1 MKKLFLCFFIIFSI
15 LINYA
20 LGQAWDISLL
30 VNDRNLDFQLQH
42 PIYAYLGN
50 PLYVGGEF
58 LYTKEKNKDKD
69 STSWLF
75 YPYLLVED
83 FYKQPVDIGIG
94 FKMNVGK
101 LDFSNDT
108 KIDVLAVG
116 FVFKAELSIQEFFSE
131 IPLYLT
137 GKFTYSPEILSF
149 EEVEREFDVDISL
162 AWKLNSAASLI
173 VDYKFIKI
181 ETSENG
187 DWEKD
192 PILIGTKISF

>member
-1 MKKLFLCFFIIFSI
+1 
-15 LINYA
+15 
-20 LGQAWDISLL
+20 
-30 VNDRNLDFQLQH
+30 
-42 PIYAYLGN
+42 
-50 PLYVGGEF
+50 
-58 LYTKEKNKDKD
+58 
-69 STSWLF
+69 
-75 YPYLLVED
+75 
-83 FYKQPVDIGIG
+83 
-94 FKMNVGK
+94 MNVGK
-101 LDFSNDT
+101 LDFSNAT

-116 FVFKAELSIQEFFSE
+116 FVFKAELSIQEFFSGL
-131 IPLYLT
+131 PFYLT